1 MERNRFLGSTDLNV
15 CRSLLTDYNL
25 PNEIYNCVKLNQVK
39 QQDNLV
45 LIELGSLLTTD
56 ECDEIFHTIA
66 GENFEDMSEKYD
78 IQKRNSS
85 RLVVMDNQLADIL
98 WQRLQFNYE
107 LTELVSDT
115 TPLGFNVQGRWTMTG
130 VNLAMR
136 LNKYDRGEHFSP
148 HKDAQ
153 YAPSGDERS
162 LLSLIIYLN
171 DCYEGGET
179 NFYFPKQMP
188 KIDIKGLTV
197 TEEIDAYGGLENG
210 FECVKIQPKKG
221 FAVLFTHNLLHEAT
235 PFQKMNRYEYGCRLV
250 LRTDVLVRRTEKPL
264 GFAVCSDEEED
275 YLACLNYFREA
286 QQMELNSS
294 KETLGLIDQFYERS
308 LSIRYCYP
316 RLLQIKQQQQ
326 QSNSTEEKSL
336 VDRLPTEIWLKI
348 WNSLHE
354 QDVQYFIFA
363 YPKFQ
368 TLKIVW
374 NIEEKKN
381 SLNDPSLS
389 KFIPSIE
396 KQYGCQTLFRFR
408 DSEFFSR
415 HIDGCCRVA
424 AVYAFFLLGH
434 RTDATSYIVRYNLKT
449 QEVCEVQ
456 KERILTDV
464 FYNRNC
470 YGSLYRVYQK
480 DNKQRQPSVDFDHS
494 VDRMYLINRH
504 QAQFIGQ
511 DLCARMSSIPETK
524 QTNDDDD
531 ENSGVFYARK
541 HALVGGDA
549 KILENKIVDKNLK
562 EAKHPEISY
571 REYSTKTDSS
581 TSIFRMISA
590 KNYHIA
596 GNSGCSFGDSH
607 TEMFNINE
615 IIRYYNYLVFDF
627 NTHQLIIERRS
638 DDQCAS
644 PHTDILFEV
653 LFENER
659 SSKIRR
665 PSSSHYRVN
674 IEKLAKMTKGF
685 NHASCECFYP
695 NTIMNEFSFLDYTYL
710 KHVDLCVTEHNNST
724 YVLATYVGT
733 VAL

>member
-336 VDRLPTEIWLKI
+336 VDLLPTEIWLKI
-348 WNSLHE
+348 WNS
-354 QDVQYFIFA
+354 
-363 YPKFQ
+363 
-368 TLKIVW
+368 T
-374 NIEEKKN
+374 
-381 SLNDPSLS
+381 
-389 KFIPSIE
+389 
-396 KQYGCQTLFRFR
+396 
-408 DSEFFSR
+408 
-415 HIDGCCRVA
+415 
-424 AVYAFFLLGH
+424 
-434 RTDATSYIVRYNLKT
+434 
-449 QEVCEVQ
+449 
-456 KERILTDV
+456 
-464 FYNRNC
+464 
-470 YGSLYRVYQK
+470 
-480 DNKQRQPSVDFDHS
+480 
-494 VDRMYLINRH
+494 
-504 QAQFIGQ
+504 
-511 DLCARMSSIPETK
+511 
-524 QTNDDDD
+524 
-531 ENSGVFYARK
+531 
-541 HALVGGDA
+541 
-549 KILENKIVDKNLK
+549 
-562 EAKHPEISY
+562 
-571 REYSTKTDSS
+571 
-581 TSIFRMISA
+581 
-590 KNYHIA
+590 
-596 GNSGCSFGDSH
+596 
-607 TEMFNINE
+607 
-615 IIRYYNYLVFDF
+615 
-627 NTHQLIIERRS
+627 
-638 DDQCAS
+638 
-644 PHTDILFEV
+644 
-653 LFENER
+653 
-659 SSKIRR
+659 
-665 PSSSHYRVN
+665 
-674 IEKLAKMTKGF
+674 
-685 NHASCECFYP
+685 
-695 NTIMNEFSFLDYTYL
+695 
-710 KHVDLCVTEHNNST
+710 
-724 YVLATYVGT
+724 
-733 VAL
+733 